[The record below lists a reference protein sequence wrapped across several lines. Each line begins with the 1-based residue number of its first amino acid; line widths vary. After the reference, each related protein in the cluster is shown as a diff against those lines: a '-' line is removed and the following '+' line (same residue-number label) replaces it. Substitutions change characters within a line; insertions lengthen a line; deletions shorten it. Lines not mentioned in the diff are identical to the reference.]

1 MEKTRYNQKDIAV
14 VGLMIAL
21 VFIGTFYFKIP
32 TAFGYTHLGDC
43 MIILATCLLGTKKG
57 AIAGAL
63 GAGLADFIGGYTAWV
78 LPTMAF
84 KAAWVLAMGFI
95 AFKLFKNFKYNL
107 WIGAIIGGLVHIAL
121 YTFIK
126 IPMFGLAY
134 ALSTLLTLSLQTLSG
149 IILGNILYSLMKN
162 KIRLEAV

>member
-43 MIILATCLLGTKKG
+43 MIILATRLLGTKKG

-84 KAAWVLAMGFI
+84 KAAWVFVMGFI
-95 AFKLFKNFKYNL
+95 AFKLFKNFNSSTVVLKRL
-107 WIGAIIGGLVHIAL
+107 AIL
-121 YTFIK
+121 YRVSPGTTVYVDGTLGVSCFI
-126 IPMFGLAY
+126 P
-134 ALSTLLTLSLQTLSG
+134 SG
-149 IILGNILYSLMKN
+149 IISF
-162 KIRLEAV
+162 

>member
-84 KAAWVLAMGFI
+84 KAAWVLVMGFI
-95 AFKLFKNFKYNL
+95 AFKLFLQKQKS
-107 WIGAIIGGLVHIAL
+107 
-121 YTFIK
+121 IK
-126 IPMFGLAY
+126 
-134 ALSTLLTLSLQTLSG
+134 
-149 IILGNILYSLMKN
+149 
-162 KIRLEAV
+162 

>member
-84 KAAWVLAMGFI
+84 KAA
-95 AFKLFKNFKYNL
+95 
-107 WIGAIIGGLVHIAL
+107 
-121 YTFIK
+121 
-126 IPMFGLAY
+126 
-134 ALSTLLTLSLQTLSG
+134 
-149 IILGNILYSLMKN
+149 
-162 KIRLEAV
+162 

>member
-63 GAGLADFIGGYTAWV
+63 GAGLPISSADTQLGYCLQW
-78 LPTMAF
+78 
-84 KAAWVLAMGFI
+84 
-95 AFKLFKNFKYNL
+95 
-107 WIGAIIGGLVHIAL
+107 
-121 YTFIK
+121 
-126 IPMFGLAY
+126 
-134 ALSTLLTLSLQTLSG
+134 LLKQPGSL
-149 IILGNILYSLMKN
+149 
-162 KIRLEAV
+162 